1 MRIKAGI
8 LFLVA
13 LGLVDCKK
21 EAPPLETPRPAP
33 VISSSVVNRPLV
45 DAPRERRGPMSII
58 MREIPQGATIQIRNN
73 EAISLQGAQ
82 PGQAFPGL
90 VAADVLDTKGLV
102 AFGFA
107 RLWAESQAASVAE
120 WRRKGFMEV
129 FHYGEG
135 CQRRLGYRLLDIGG
149 VTVKGRRYGIEGAKR
164 GDAST
169 KTLQIPLGTLL
180 SFRLE
185 APAQIRQIE

>member
-102 AFGFA
+102 AIPQGSEA
-107 RLWAESQAASVAE
+107 ILV
-120 WRRKGFMEV
+120 V
-129 FHYGEG
+129 
-135 CQRRLGYRLLDIGG
+135 LGYRLLDIGG

-169 KTLQIPLGTLL
+169 KTPQIPLGTLL